1 MTIRASRIRHPLP
14 AGLRRQALAATLLA
28 GLVASVALADATTKP
43 MPAPAPAPGELQDIE
58 VLEELA
64 GTEASRHLPPLGE
77 HQRLSVTPVNRA
89 QRLPRCA
96 GSVESTVAPGV
107 QVSGRVLIELRC
119 TVGAQWHLYVPV
131 RVIGTTPVVVTT
143 HAIIAG
149 NPLTRTDLVLE
160 QRDISGLPPGY
171 LNSLDIALGLTASR
185 AVAGGAVLTNQE
197 LLGARAVQRGQAV
210 TLIAS
215 NGDIS
220 VRMSGRA
227 LSDGFV
233 NQRVRVENLSSGRIV
248 EGIARSEQVV
258 EIMFQ

>member
-1 MTIRASRIRHPLP
+1 MTVQASRIR
-14 AGLRRQALAATLLA
+14 RRCARHRALALALLGSLATGFA
-28 GLVASVALADATTKP
+28 CAAVSP
-43 MPAPAPAPGELQDIE
+43 RPAPTDLQDIE

-64 GTEASRHLPPLGE
+64 ITEAGRHLPALGQ
-77 HQRLSVTPVNRA
+77 HQRLNVTPINRA
-89 QRLPRCA
+89 QQLARCQGPVQA
-96 GSVESTVAPGV
+96 GPAPGI
-107 QVSGRVLIELRC
+107 QVRGRVLIELRC
-119 TVGAQWHLYVPV
+119 TLGAQWHLYVPV
-131 RVIGTTPVVVTT
+131 RVVGMTPVVVTT

-149 NPLTRTDLVLE
+149 TPLTHTDLALVEKDLSE
-160 QRDISGLPPGY
+160 VPPGY
-171 LNSLDIALGLTASR
+171 LDSLEIALGLTASR
-185 AVAGGAVLTNQE
+185 GIAGGAILSNQE
-197 LLGARAVQRGQAV
+197 LLGARAVQRGQSV

-248 EGIARSEQVV
+248 EGIARSEQIV